1 MIRQSCR
8 YRRCSLLPQGLHAL
22 KQVAHEV
29 GLDLKS
35 ASVNLDGGFE
45 AAPKRKCMWLPCKF
59 SAIYIHRGAP
69 VGHDSSGFLPT
80 FGDVTFWNIVSS
92 FVVISNAS
100 IYPFVTDLM
109 LVVNVTGVSPET
121 ALP

>member
-1 MIRQSCR
+1 VQKRGKR
-8 YRRCSLLPQGLHAL
+8 LPATECEEIP
-22 KQVAHEV
+22 ATE
-29 GLDLKS
+29 
-35 ASVNLDGGFE
+35 
-45 AAPKRKCMWLPCKF
+45 W
-59 SAIYIHRGAP
+59 
-69 VGHDSSGFLPT
+69 FLPT

>member
-1 MIRQSCR
+1 MAVSSGG
-8 YRRCSLLPQGLHAL
+8 Y
-22 KQVAHEV
+22 
-29 GLDLKS
+29 S
-35 ASVNLDGGFE
+35 ASNFAG
-45 AAPKRKCMWLPCKF
+45 
-59 SAIYIHRGAP
+59 SA
-69 VGHDSSGFLPT
+69 GFLPT